1 MKTKKGLKRRL
12 IFALCL
18 SLMPIGGCS
27 QTPDALTLLEASSK
41 EMEKLNSYEVNL
53 TLGLNMGFGDGKSE
67 INIGMNGE
75 GFLQMINDPYASYG
89 EVTVTVDSFGQEDT
103 VVSKSYQY
111 EKDGK
116 ILQYVDDGSGWST
129 QSSEGLTADTAQI
142 TMSLFDYS
150 FAEKCEPKV
159 VGSET
164 IDGKDTWKVE
174 FTASFEDLMELSEE
188 EVDESA
194 QVFLSSFGKNL
205 QLTCTIYIDKETK
218 RYAKTV
224 LTLTGLEELMN
235 LISKFSEDVPEGM
248 EISMD
253 DVAIEFTYGRF
264 DEVDQIDIPKEVEDL
279 SVDNAANNAWGTMK
293 VSVGSSN
300 LVIGESSLQQLI
312 DAGFVLDDTQAMDKT
327 MESGDVQY
335 CVLTRKGNE
344 FYVGIENTTSDTI
357 DTKEATI
364 YSFYG
369 YYLQDDIVLEGGIHA
384 GSTASEVKK
393 AYGEPLTVTDED
405 YYDLWYYE
413 INDSFSSK
421 YLELGLEDGVVTD
434 IDLSVYYFGSFFA

>member
-1 MKTKKGLKRRL
+1 MKTKKGLKRWL

-75 GFLQMINDPYASYG
+75 GFLQMINDPYVSYG
-89 EVTVTVDSFGQEDT
+89 EATVTVDSFGQEET
-103 VVSKSYQY
+103 IVSRSYQY

-116 ILQYVDDGSGWST
+116 ILQYVDDGSGWTT
-129 QSSEGLTADTAQI
+129 QASEGFTIDTAQD
-142 TMSLFDYS
+142 TMGLFDYS
-150 FAEKCEPKV
+150 FAEKCEPEV
-159 VGSET
+159 VGTEK
-164 IDGKDTWKVE
+164 INGKDAWKIE
-174 FTASFEDLMELSEE
+174 FQASLKDLMELSEE
-188 EVDESA
+188 EVDEST
-194 QVFLSSFGKNL
+194 QTFLSSFGANI
-205 QLTCTIYIDKETK
+205 QLNCTAYIDKETN
-218 RYAKTV
+218 RYVKTV
-224 LTLTGLEELMN
+224 LTFTGLEDLIN
-235 LISKFSEDVPEGM
+235 LIMKFSEDVPEDM

-253 DVAIEFTYGRF
+253 DISFEFTYGSF
-264 DEVDQIDIPKEVEDL
+264 DEVDHIDVPDGIEEL
-279 SVDNAANNAWGTMK
+279 SMENAAENVWGTMK
-293 VSVGSSN
+293 VAVGSSAIT
-300 LVIGESSLQQLI
+300 VGESSLQQLI